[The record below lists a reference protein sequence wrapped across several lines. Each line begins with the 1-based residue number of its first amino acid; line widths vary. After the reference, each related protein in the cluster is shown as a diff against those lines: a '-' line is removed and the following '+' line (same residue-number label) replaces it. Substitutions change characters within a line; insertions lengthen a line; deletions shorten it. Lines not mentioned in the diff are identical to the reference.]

1 MAELDESKSTR
12 LYDLEERTFQFA
24 FRVRNFLKKLMRSRA
39 NLEDG
44 KQLIRASASVAANYI
59 EASEAISKKD
69 FVFRIKLCRK
79 EAKESAL
86 FLKLLDTYESLSHKE
101 EKEYLTREAHELT
114 RIFGAIVSRT
124 K

>member
-12 LYDLEERTFQFA
+12 LFDLEERTFQFA

>member
-1 MAELDESKSTR
+1 MKELDELKSTKKF
-12 LYDLEERTFQFA
+12 DLEERTFQFA
-24 FRVRNFLKKLMRSRA
+24 FKVRNFLKKIMRSRS

-101 EKEYLTREAHELT
+101 EREYLTREALELT
-114 RIFGAIVSRT
+114 RIFGEIVSRA